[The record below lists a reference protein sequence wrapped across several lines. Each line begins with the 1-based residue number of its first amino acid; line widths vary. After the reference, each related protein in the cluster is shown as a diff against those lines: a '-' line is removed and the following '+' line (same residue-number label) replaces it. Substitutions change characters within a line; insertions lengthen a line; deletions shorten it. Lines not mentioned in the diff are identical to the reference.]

1 MSRSNPSNENNRL
14 FQDAKEQD
22 SDNWQNS
29 YRSII
34 ASAKEAIARIRPG
47 QHVFIG
53 TGCGQP
59 QVLINTLIDQAARL
73 NDVEI
78 IHLLTLSEPYYRHK
92 ELAKHFH
99 INSFFIAGNVDA
111 DMQDR
116 LGDYT
121 PIFLSDIPRLFRSGQ
136 LPIDVAL
143 IQVAPP
149 NKHGMCSLGVSVDIT
164 KSAAENAGLVIAQ
177 VNPRMPWTQGDSLLH
192 VHDIDLLVPSD
203 QPLIE
208 ANLPKPTETS
218 RRIAEYIA
226 ALIPDGST
234 VELGMKNIALAV
246 PEFLKDKHDLGIH
259 TEVMTDAIIE
269 LFESGIITGVR
280 KSIDRGKI
288 VASFCMGTR
297 RLYDFIDD
305 NPLFSFRPT
314 DYVSDPHLI
323 CQQHNMVA
331 ISTALEIDLTGQVCG
346 RTLHTKF
353 FSGLG
358 NHTDFIHGA
367 ARARG
372 GKSIVALEST
382 RNRGSVSRIVVHLSR
397 GAGITATSCEVHY
410 VVTEFGVAYLYGK
423 SLHERVLALIS
434 IAHPEFRAQ
443 LLKEAIEDNF
453 ISSDLATV
461 EGKILVGPPEL
472 RTSLLLNDGTQINFR
487 PMQPTDE
494 KRMKDLLYSL
504 SQKTFYYRFMS
515 NITRIPQKQ
524 IQNFVYIDYR
534 SDMAIVGTLPE
545 AHGEEIIAIGRYYLD
560 PRTNLAEVAFIVHDR
575 WQNRGIGT
583 FLLRYL
589 ITIAK
594 RNGIAGFTAEVL
606 HDNKSML
613 AVLRKSN
620 CKLSSKFE
628 DRVYSLKLDFIQM

>member
-1 MSRSNPSNENNRL
+1 MSKSNP
-14 FQDAKEQD
+14 KEARPSSIIHRPSVKD
-22 SDNWQNS
+22 WQKS

-34 ASAKEAIARIRPG
+34 TSAKEAIARIRPG

-59 QVLINTLIDQAARL
+59 QALINALIDQAAKL

-99 INSFFIAGNVDA
+99 INSFFITGNVDA
-111 DMQDR
+111 DLQDR

-143 IQVAPP
+143 IQVTPP
-149 NKHGMCSLGVSVDIT
+149 DKHGMCSLGISVDIT

-177 VNPRMPWTQGDSLLH
+177 VNPQMPWTQGDSLLH

-208 ANLPKPTETS
+208 ADLPKPTETS

-226 ALIPDGST
+226 ALITDGST

-246 PEFLKDKHDLGIH
+246 PEFLKDKHELGIH

-269 LFESGIITGVR
+269 LFESGVITGVR

-314 DYVSDPHLI
+314 DYVSDQHLI
-323 CQQHNMVA
+323 SQQHNIVA

-358 NHTDFIHGA
+358 NHMDFIHGA

-397 GAGITATSCEVHY
+397 GAGIAATSCEVHY

-534 SDMAIVGTLPE
+534 SDMAIVGTIPE
-545 AHGEEIIAIGRYYLD
+545 AHGEEIIAIGRYYLN

-606 HDNKSML
+606 HDNKPML
-613 AVLRKSN
+613 AVLHKSN

-628 DRVYSLKLDFIQM
+628 DRVYSLKLDF